1 MVLNCEHLFAE
12 TAKYVSTKQSVCLI
26 SEELMF
32 YRDKVVLVEAK
43 LLDDGAKIG
52 VVHPKRSELNKEV
65 RYGIGALQLSEGAKA
80 LAMAC
85 EVAYRILLTCSRM

>member
-1 MVLNCEHLFAE
+1 
-12 TAKYVSTKQSVCLI
+12 LI
-26 SEELMF
+26 GEDLKL
-32 YRDKVVLVEAK
+32 YRDKVVSGEEN
-43 LLDDGAKIG
+43 LLDDEAKIG
-52 VVHPKRSELNKEV
+52 VVHPKRGELNKEV